1 MSTGRG
7 IPWTAPRF
15 HSSLS
20 PSKPFYHG
28 HLIQRS
34 RAKALEPIFLDP
46 NLSFPPCCVTLGL
59 LTNFSVLQT
68 ACLSVGGIVPMPQ
81 GCCENEVS

>member
-1 MSTGRG
+1 MDS
-7 IPWTAPRF
+7 PLF

-28 HLIQRS
+28 HLIQCS

-46 NLSFPPCCVTLGL
+46 NLSFPTHCVTLGL
-59 LTNFSVLQT
+59 LANLSVLQT
-68 ACLSVGGIVPMPQ
+68 ARLSVGGIVLMPQ
-81 GCCENEVS
+81 GCCENEMS